1 MKTQN
6 LYRILECPPTA
17 TAEHL
22 KASYRRLARQRH
34 PDQGGSERAF
44 QSLASAYQIL
54 SDPHRRQAYDRDRA
68 AWIAELGAVACPDCG
83 EANRIGRL
91 PKGQHPCCGQCG
103 HPLPRPPR
111 ERAPWAEQ
119 ARELVLDVGD
129 RVAQETRSAAV
140 ELGATITEQTQ
151 SLVAETLDRGFSVLR
166 KRLGLRP
173 LPERG
178 R

>member
-1 MKTQN
+1 MRTQN

-17 TAEHL
+17 TAEQL
-22 KASYRRLARQRH
+22 KASYRRLARQYH

-44 QSLASAYQIL
+44 QSLASAYQML
-54 SDPHRRQAYDRDRA
+54 SDPQRRQEYDRDRA
-68 AWIAELGAVACPDCG
+68 AWIAELGAVACPGCG

-91 PKGQHPCCGQCG
+91 PRGQIPCCGQCG
-103 HPLPRPPR
+103 HPLPRTPK
-111 ERAPWAEQ
+111 ERAQWARQ

-151 SLVAETLDRGFSVLR
+151 SLVTETLDRGFAVLR

-178 R
+178 S